1 MKPQTIEEKVQWYAM
16 LHGQNLNGRETE
28 DELFEA
34 GIKVGIKETEELRD
48 EFASEFGRWI
58 IQNQE
63 IENTSSWSEDT
74 ANYYLKEFK
83 KEKGL

>member
-1 MKPQTIEEKVQWYAM
+1 MTLKEKFLEIAKDGTT
-16 LHGQNLNGRETE
+16 LT
-28 DELFEA
+28 FENEA
-34 GIKVGIKETEELRD
+34 EQCEKIADK
-48 EFASEFGRWI
+48 FAIEFGRWI

>member
-1 MKPQTIEEKVQWYAM
+1 MGSGMLSNSYDENVANSNADECEKIV
-16 LHGQNLNGRETE
+16 
-28 DELFEA
+28 
-34 GIKVGIKETEELRD
+34 D
-48 EFASEFGRWI
+48 EFAIEFGRWI

-83 KEKGL
+83 KEKAYE

>member
-1 MKPQTIEEKVQWYAM
+1 MTLKEKFLPKMYCFMGSGM
-16 LHGQNLNGRETE
+16 LSNSY
-28 DELFEA
+28 DENVANSNADECEK
-34 GIKVGIKETEELRD
+34 IVD
-48 EFASEFGRWI
+48 EFAIEFGRWI

-74 ANYYLKEFK
+74 ANFYLKKFK